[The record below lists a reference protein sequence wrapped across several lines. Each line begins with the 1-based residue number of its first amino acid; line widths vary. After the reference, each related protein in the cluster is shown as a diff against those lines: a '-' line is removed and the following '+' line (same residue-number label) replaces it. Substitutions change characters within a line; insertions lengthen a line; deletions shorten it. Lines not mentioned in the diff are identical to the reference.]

1 MLKLPCPASKNLRV
15 PCLRDHLVSRRDY
28 RRKGVTLLY
37 ETVSGIVHVDPE
49 NLSSQLAGRTYQLE
63 V

>member
-1 MLKLPCPASKNLRV
+1 M
-15 PCLRDHLVSRRDY
+15 SRRDY